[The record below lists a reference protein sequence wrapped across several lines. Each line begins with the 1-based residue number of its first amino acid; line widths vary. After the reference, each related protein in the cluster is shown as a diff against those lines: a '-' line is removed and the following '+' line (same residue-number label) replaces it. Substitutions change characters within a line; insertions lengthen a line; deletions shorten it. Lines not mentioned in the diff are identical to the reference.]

1 MPPQFKVLKD
11 LVSGEMDADR
21 SDYLLRDS
29 LHCGVEYGR
38 FDLRR
43 MVQCLDLNEADG
55 GVLEIALHRD
65 GIHTFEAL
73 ILARY
78 QMNTQVYYHRIRRI
92 YDYYLCQYFAEKGKA
107 AFDTPNKILE
117 QTDIQAMAMI
127 LQDADKGVGGQAK
140 WAARIR
146 DRNHHRY
153 VHETGEDAKALDLKH
168 SERLFEMLKGKY
180 PDVDFI
186 FDVAKPTIHKLL
198 LPDDTELGE
207 FVALP
212 LIEPGGGTSYLGH
225 RSHILRNIA
234 KRFQVAR
241 IFADIGRDKQDLI
254 RTVRSFA
261 VDEYR
266 KLGGQS

>member
-1 MPPQFKVLKD
+1 
-11 LVSGEMDADR
+11 
-21 SDYLLRDS
+21 
-29 LHCGVEYGR
+29 
-38 FDLRR
+38 
-43 MVQCLDLNEADG
+43 
-55 GVLEIALHRD
+55 
-65 GIHTFEAL
+65 
-73 ILARY
+73 
-78 QMNTQVYYHRIRRI
+78 
-92 YDYYLCQYFAEKGKA
+92 
-107 AFDTPNKILE
+107 
-117 QTDIQAMAMI
+117 MAMI

-212 LIEPGGGTSYLGH
+212 LIEPSGDTSYVGH
-225 RSHILRNIA
+225 RSHILRNVPR
-234 KRFQVAR
+234 RFQVAR
-241 IFADIGRDKQDLI
+241 IFAGIGRDKKDMI
-254 RTVRSFA
+254 RTIRSFA
-261 VDEYR
+261 LDEYR